1 MAYATLAQ
9 LASYL
14 GVAQSA
20 LPSNANILL
29 DRASDL
35 IDYITLGRIEIAD
48 AEQAAVA
55 QKATCQQVE
64 YMIEYGEID
73 KDENAY
79 KSVSIGTF
87 SATFGDKSSGMK
99 TLSPRARRTLFLAGM
114 LYRGVRMI

>member
-20 LPSNANILL
+20 LPQNANILL

-35 IDYITLGRIEIAD
+35 IDYITLGRID
-48 AEQAAVA
+48 SSDTSQATTA

-64 YMIEYGEID
+64 YMIEHGELD
-73 KDENAY
+73 KSENGY
-79 KSVSIGTF
+79 KSLSIGNF
-87 SATFGDKSSGMK
+87 SATFSDKSEGMK
-99 TLSPRARRTLFLAGM
+99 TLAPRARRTLFLAGM